1 MDEMKQITGPAA
13 VQGSEE
19 WKELRKQYRTA
30 SEAAVVLG
38 LSPFQKP
45 KDLKMVKAG
54 TKEVFYSKS
63 MRLGNELEP
72 VARKKAEDLLGEPF
86 EPQVWV
92 RGKYLAS
99 LDGISFDGKTIIE
112 IKVSK
117 HTFDEV
123 VEGRVLEHYVAQ
135 VRQQAYCCGAEAAFL
150 VSMHP
155 ETLDVAITQVGWT
168 GRESDFVSQLD
179 AAWDSF
185 DEMDVPEEIDMNDS
199 SEWCAL
205 ADQYR
210 EARLARD
217 QADAKLK
224 EVKERM
230 VDKAGGNAS
239 GHGVKL
245 YHVAGRKS
253 VAYAKALK
261 KFAPDAD
268 LSEFETVGEPSWSVR
283 IEK

>member
-1 MDEMKQITGPAA
+1 MSEMKQITGPAA

-45 KDLKMVKAG
+45 KDLKMIKNG
-54 TKEVFYSKS
+54 TKEIFYSKA
-63 MRLGNELEP
+63 MQLGNELEP
-72 VARKKAEDLLGEPF
+72 LARKKAEDLLGEPF

-123 VEGRVLEHYVAQ
+123 VEGRVPEHYVAQ

-150 VSMHP
+150 VAMHP

-179 AAWDSF
+179 AAWDEF
-185 DEMDVPEEIDMNDS
+185 DEMDVPEEVDMSGSEEWSELAEKYAFYKELANDAS
-199 SEWCAL
+199 DML
-205 ADQYR
+205 NGI
-210 EARLARD
+210 
-217 QADAKLK
+217 
-224 EVKERM
+224 KERM
-230 VDKAGGNAS
+230 VELAGGNAS
-239 GHGVKL
+239 GHGIKL
-245 YHVAGRKS
+245 YQVTGRKS
-253 VAYAKALK
+253 VSYAKALK

-268 LSEFETVGEPSWSVR
+268 LSEFETVGKPSWSIRV
-283 IEK
+283 EK